1 MASYQYDTSPRKYKT
16 TYDDEPI
23 KKQLKKPNNKKQK
36 TLKKKLVKQKE
47 IKMAK
52 RKMVLY
58 LATSFLLL
66 FGLIVLRAQVNQNF
80 NQIQRLKAQALELQK
95 ENDQLQVAVQNDLN
109 ISSIEQNAREK
120 LGMQKLTSSQIKYVS
135 LNKKDYVAPSVAVV
149 KIEDESIFTA
159 IVKFI
164 KNLF

>member
-47 IKMAK
+47 IKMAQ
-52 RKMVLY
+52 RKLVLY
-58 LATSFLLL
+58 LATCFLLL

-80 NQIQRLKAQALELQK
+80 NQIQRLKAQVLELQK
-95 ENDQLQVAVQNDLN
+95 ENDQLQVSVQNDLN
-109 ISSIEQNAREK
+109 ISNIEQNARDN
-120 LGMQKLTSSQIKYVS
+120 LGMQKLTSSQIKYVN
-135 LNKKDYVAPSVAVV
+135 LNKKDYVAPSLTTV
-149 KIEDESIFTA
+149 KIEEDNFFTVIA
-159 IVKFI
+159 KFI

>member
-23 KKQLKKPNNKKQK
+23 KKQLKKPNSKKQK
-36 TLKKKLVKQKE
+36 TLKKKIIRQKE
-47 IKMAK
+47 INMAR
-52 RKMVLY
+52 RKIILY
-58 LATSFLLL
+58 SITCFLLL

-80 NQIQRLKAQALELQK
+80 NQIQRLKALAVELQK
-95 ENDQLQVAVQNDLN
+95 ENDQLQVVVQNNLN
-109 ISSIEQNAREK
+109 ISSVEQNARDN
-120 LGMQKLTSSQIKYVS
+120 LGMQKLTSSQIRYV
-135 LNKKDYVAPSVAVV
+135 NIDKKDYVSPSVATV
-149 KIEDESIFTA
+149 KIQEDNVFTS